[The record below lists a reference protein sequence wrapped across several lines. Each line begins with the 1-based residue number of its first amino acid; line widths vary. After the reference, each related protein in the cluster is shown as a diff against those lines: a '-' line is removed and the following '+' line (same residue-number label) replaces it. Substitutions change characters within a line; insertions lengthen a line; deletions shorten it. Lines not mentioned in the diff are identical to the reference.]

1 MGHLDTLDLVI
12 FISALVGILLFGMWV
27 GRKEDNTQDF
37 FLAGKSVGW
46 VGIAGSLLGTNWSAA
61 QLVGLMGASCSL
73 GLATALYPTMAVVGV
88 IFLMYVFMPIFED
101 ANIYTLSQYLE
112 ARYDSRVS
120 NVFSLLSIVVTII
133 LGLIFAFYFGGRSL
147 SELLGDTPLEMSY
160 TQMVILLAVVT
171 GIYTVTGGLSA
182 VIYTDVMQTLLL
194 VAGGAILAVLV
205 LMQPEIGG
213 LAGLLELDALQ
224 PVAER
229 KLTIFKPSNHPQIPW
244 TGALTGLLLL
254 NIYFY
259 GGNQVM
265 AQRMLAAKS
274 PEDGRLGILVSIFIK
289 VGLVLLV
296 ILPGIAGYYILKA
309 RGLDINP
316 DDIFATLFRTL
327 VPVGYGFGGIIMVG
341 LIGGVLS
348 TVDSVLNTGSTF
360 LTIDYYKKYFRK
372 DASEKELVK
381 VGRIFIVILLIL
393 GTSASL
399 LLLNPESTTDG
410 FLKSTQLGSY
420 LTVGILTI
428 FLFGI
433 LWKPATA
440 SAALVVLIISPFL
453 SWGYELLYNNFLVI
467 WFPGLVSVFSDK
479 LNFFHQLILTFFT
492 ASLLFVIISKL
503 TEETRNQENEKH
515 TLGEVLKRS
524 ERKTAPFWKSEK
536 PWVVLL
542 VVITSAFLIWFR

>member
-12 FISALVGILLFGMWV
+12 FLAALVGILSFGMWV
-27 GRKEDNTQDF
+27 GRKEDNSTDF

-46 VGIAGSLLGTNWSAA
+46 LGIAGSLLGTNWSAA

-88 IFLMYVFMPIFED
+88 IFLMYIFMPIFED
-101 ANIYTLSQYLE
+101 SKIYTLSQYLE
-112 ARYDSRVS
+112 ARYDSRVR
-120 NVFSLLSIVVTII
+120 NVFSMLSIGVTII
-133 LGLIFAFYFGGRSL
+133 LGLIFAFYFGARSL
-147 SELLGDTPLEMSY
+147 SELLGGTALEMSY

-182 VIYTDVMQTLLL
+182 VIYTDVLQTFLL
-194 VAGGAILAVLV
+194 VGGGVILAILVLI
-205 LMQPEIGG
+205 QPEIGG
-213 LAGLLELDALQ
+213 LSGLLELDAAQLAGQ
-224 PVAER
+224 R

-289 VGLVLLV
+289 VCLVLFV
-296 ILPGIAGYYILKA
+296 ILPGIAGYYIFEA
-309 RGLDINP
+309 RGLDVNP
-316 DDIFATLFRTL
+316 DDTFATLFRIL
-327 VPVGYGFGGIIMVG
+327 VPVGYGFGGLIMVG

-360 LTIDYYKKYFRK
+360 LTVDYYQKYFRR

-381 VGRIFIVILLIL
+381 VGRIFVVILLVL

-399 LLLNPESTTDG
+399 LILNPESTSEG

-420 LTVGILTI
+420 LIVGILII

-440 SAALVVLIISPFL
+440 TAALTVLIVSPFL
-453 SWGYELLYNNFLVI
+453 SWGYELLYSNYI
-467 WFPGLVSVFSDK
+467 IAWFPKLVGTFGDT
-479 LNFFHQLILTFFT
+479 LNFFHQLILTFLT
-492 ASLLFVIISKL
+492 ASTLFVVISVLGK
-503 TEETRNQENEKH
+503 ECRNQENEKH
-515 TLGEVLKRS
+515 TLVEVLKRS
-524 ERKTAPFWKSEK
+524 TRKTAPFWESEK

-542 VVITSAFLIWFR
+542 VGVTAAFLLWFR

>member
-12 FISALVGILLFGMWV
+12 FLAALVGILSFGMWV
-27 GRKEDNTQDF
+27 GRKEDNSTDF

-46 VGIAGSLLGTNWSAA
+46 LGIAGSLLGTNWSAA

-88 IFLMYVFMPIFED
+88 IFLMYIFMPIFED
-101 ANIYTLSQYLE
+101 SKIYTLSQYLE
-112 ARYDSRVS
+112 ARYDSRVR
-120 NVFSLLSIVVTII
+120 NVFSMLSIGVTII
-133 LGLIFAFYFGGRSL
+133 LGLIFAFYFGARSL
-147 SELLGDTPLEMSY
+147 SELLGGTALEMSY

-182 VIYTDVMQTLLL
+182 VIYTDVLQTFLL
-194 VAGGAILAVLV
+194 VGGGVILAILVLI
-205 LMQPEIGG
+205 QPEIGG
-213 LAGLLELDALQ
+213 LSGLLELDAAQLAGQ
-224 PVAER
+224 R

-289 VGLVLLV
+289 VCLVLFV
-296 ILPGIAGYYILKA
+296 IMPGIAGYYIFEA
-309 RGLDINP
+309 RGLDVNP
-316 DDIFATLFRTL
+316 DDTFATLFRIL
-327 VPVGYGFGGIIMVG
+327 VPVGYGFGGLIMVG

-360 LTIDYYKKYFRK
+360 LTVDYYQKYFRR

-381 VGRIFIVILLIL
+381 VGRIFVVILLVL

-399 LLLNPESTTDG
+399 LILNPESTSEG

-420 LTVGILTI
+420 LIVGILII

-440 SAALVVLIISPFL
+440 TAALTVLIVSPFL
-453 SWGYELLYNNFLVI
+453 SWGYELLYSNYI
-467 WFPGLVSVFSDK
+467 IAWFPKLVGTFGDT
-479 LNFFHQLILTFFT
+479 LNFFHQLILTFLT
-492 ASLLFVIISKL
+492 ASTLFVVISMLGK
-503 TEETRNQENEKH
+503 ECRNQENEKH
-515 TLGEVLKRS
+515 TLVEVLKRS
-524 ERKTAPFWKSEK
+524 TRKTAPFWESEK

-542 VVITSAFLIWFR
+542 VGVTAAFLLWFR

>member
-12 FISALVGILLFGMWV
+12 FISALVGILSFGVWI
-27 GRKEDNTQDF
+27 GRKEDNSTDF

-46 VGIAGSLLGTNWSAA
+46 LGIAGSLLGTNWSAA

-73 GLATALYPTMAVVGV
+73 GLATSLYPTMAVVGV

-101 ANIYTLSQYLE
+101 AKIYTLSQYLE

-120 NVFSLLSIVVTII
+120 NVFSLVSIGVTIV

-194 VAGGAILAVLV
+194 VGGGGILAILV

-213 LAGLLELDALQ
+213 LAGLLELDASH
-224 PVAER
+224 PAAEQ

-289 VGLVLLV
+289 VCLVLFV
-296 ILPGIAGYYILKA
+296 ILPGIAGYYIFEA
-309 RGLDINP
+309 RGLDVNP
-316 DDIFATLFRTL
+316 DDTFATLFRIL

-360 LTIDYYKKYFRK
+360 LTVDYYQKYFRRN
-372 DASEKELVK
+372 ASEKELVK

-399 LLLNPESTTDG
+399 LILNPESTSEG

-420 LTVGILTI
+420 LIVGILTI

-440 SAALVVLIISPFL
+440 SAALIVLIVSPFL
-453 SWGYELLYNNFLVI
+453 SWGYELLYSNFI
-467 WFPGLVSVFSDK
+467 IAWFPSLIVAFGDK
-479 LNFFHQLILTFFT
+479 LNFFHQLIMTFFT
-492 ASLLFVIISKL
+492 ASFLFVIISIL
-503 TEETRNQENEKH
+503 TRKTRSQENEKH
-515 TLGEVLKRS
+515 TLVEVLKRS
-524 ERKTAPFWKSEK
+524 TRKTAPFWQSEK

-542 VVITSAFLIWFR
+542 VGITTAFLLWFR

>member
-27 GRKEDNTQDF
+27 GRKEDNSKDF

-46 VGIAGSLLGTNWSAA
+46 AGIAGSLLGTNWSAA

-147 SELLGDTPLEMSY
+147 SELLGDTQLEMSY

-213 LAGLLELDALQ
+213 LAGLLELDALR

-244 TGALTGLLLL
+244 TGALTGLILL

-289 VGLVLLV
+289 VSLVLLV
-296 ILPGIAGYYILKA
+296 ILPGIAGYYILEA
-309 RGLDINP
+309 RGMDINP

-360 LTIDYYKKYFRK
+360 LTIDYYKKYFRQ

-420 LTVGILTI
+420 LIVGILTI

-492 ASLLFVIISKL
+492 ASLLFVIISKF

-515 TLGEVLKRS
+515 TLAEVLKRS
-524 ERKTAPFWKSEK
+524 ERKMAPFWKSEK
-536 PWVVLL
+536 PWVVLI
-542 VVITSAFLIWFR
+542 VVITGAFLIWFR

>member
-1 MGHLDTLDLVI
+1 MGHLNTVDLVI
-12 FISALVGILLFGMWV
+12 FVSALVGILLFGMWV
-27 GRKEDNTQDF
+27 GRKEDNSQDF

-46 VGIAGSLLGTNWSAA
+46 LGIAGSLLGTNWSAA

-88 IFLMYVFMPIFED
+88 IFLLYVFMPIFED
-101 ANIYTLSQYLE
+101 AKIYTLSQYLE

-120 NVFSLLSIVVTII
+120 NAFALLSIGVTII

-194 VAGGAILAVLV
+194 VGGGVILAIIV

-213 LAGLLELDALQ
+213 LAGLLELDASQ

-289 VGLVLLV
+289 VGLVLFV
-296 ILPGIAGYYILKA
+296 ILPGIAGYYILEA
-309 RGLDINP
+309 RGMDINP
-316 DDIFATLFRTL
+316 EDIFATLFRTL

-360 LTIDYYKKYFRK
+360 LTIDYYQKYFRK

-420 LTVGILTI
+420 LIVGILIT

-440 SAALVVLIISPFL
+440 PAALAVLIISPFL
-453 SWGYELLYNNFLVI
+453 SWGYELLYSNFLVN
-467 WFPGLVSVFSDK
+467 WFPGIVSLFGDT

-492 ASLLFVIISKL
+492 ASLLFVIVSIL
-503 TEETRNQENEKH
+503 TKGTRNPENETH
-515 TLGEVLKRS
+515 TLAEVLKRS
-524 ERKTAPFWKSEK
+524 TRKTAPFWQSEK

-542 VVITSAFLIWFR
+542 VVAITAFLIWFR

>member
-1 MGHLDTLDLVI
+1 MGHLNTLDLVI

-27 GRKEDNTQDF
+27 GRKEDNSKDF

-229 KLTIFKPSNHPQIPW
+229 KLTIF
-244 TGALTGLLLL
+244 
-254 NIYFY
+254 
-259 GGNQVM
+259 
-265 AQRMLAAKS
+265 
-274 PEDGRLGILVSIFIK
+274 
-289 VGLVLLV
+289 
-296 ILPGIAGYYILKA
+296 
-309 RGLDINP
+309 
-316 DDIFATLFRTL
+316 
-327 VPVGYGFGGIIMVG
+327 
-341 LIGGVLS
+341 
-348 TVDSVLNTGSTF
+348 
-360 LTIDYYKKYFRK
+360 
-372 DASEKELVK
+372 
-381 VGRIFIVILLIL
+381 
-393 GTSASL
+393 
-399 LLLNPESTTDG
+399 
-410 FLKSTQLGSY
+410 
-420 LTVGILTI
+420 
-428 FLFGI
+428 
-433 LWKPATA
+433 
-440 SAALVVLIISPFL
+440 
-453 SWGYELLYNNFLVI
+453 
-467 WFPGLVSVFSDK
+467 
-479 LNFFHQLILTFFT
+479 
-492 ASLLFVIISKL
+492 
-503 TEETRNQENEKH
+503 
-515 TLGEVLKRS
+515 
-524 ERKTAPFWKSEK
+524 
-536 PWVVLL
+536 
-542 VVITSAFLIWFR
+542 

>member
-1 MGHLDTLDLVI
+1 MGHLNTLDLVI

-27 GRKEDNTQDF
+27 GRKEDNSQDF

-46 VGIAGSLLGTNWSAA
+46 LGIAGSLLGTNWSAA

-88 IFLMYVFMPIFED
+88 IFLLYVFMPIFED
-101 ANIYTLSQYLE
+101 AKIYTLSQYLE

-120 NVFSLLSIVVTII
+120 NIFALLSICVTII

-194 VAGGAILAVLV
+194 VGGGVILAILV

-213 LAGLLELDALQ
+213 LTGLLELDAAQ
-224 PVAER
+224 PIAER

-244 TGALTGLLLL
+244 TGAFTGLLLL

-289 VGLVLLV
+289 VGLILLV
-296 ILPGIAGYYILKA
+296 ILPGIAGYYILEA
-309 RGLDINP
+309 RGMDINP

-420 LTVGILTI
+420 LIVGILIT

-440 SAALVVLIISPFL
+440 SAALTVLIIGPFL
-453 SWGYELLYNNFLVI
+453 SWGYELLYNNYLVI
-467 WFPGLVSVFSDK
+467 WFPGIVSLFGNK

-503 TEETRNQENEKH
+503 TKGTRSQESEKH
-515 TLGEVLKRS
+515 TLAEVLKRS
-524 ERKTAPFWKSEK
+524 TRKTAPFWQSEK
-536 PWVVLL
+536 PWVVFL
-542 VVITSAFLIWFR
+542 VAVTGAFLIWFR

>member
-182 VIYTDVMQTLLL
+182 VIYTDVVQTLLL

-205 LMQPEIGG
+205 LKQPEIGG

-289 VGLVLLV
+289 VSLILLV

-399 LLLNPESTTDG
+399 LLLSPESTTDG

-467 WFPGLVSVFSDK
+467 WFPGIVSVFSDK

-515 TLGEVLKRS
+515 TLAEVLKRS
-524 ERKTAPFWKSEK
+524 KRKTAPFWKSEK
-536 PWVVLL
+536 PWVVLI

>member
-12 FISALVGILLFGMWV
+12 FLAALVGILSFGMWV
-27 GRKEDNTQDF
+27 GRKEDNSTDF

-46 VGIAGSLLGTNWSAA
+46 LGIAGSLLGTNWSAA

-88 IFLMYVFMPIFED
+88 IFLMYIFMPIFED
-101 ANIYTLSQYLE
+101 SKIYTLSQYLE
-112 ARYDSRVS
+112 ARYDSRVR
-120 NVFSLLSIVVTII
+120 NVFSMLSIGVTII
-133 LGLIFAFYFGGRSL
+133 LGLIFAFYFGARSL
-147 SELLGDTPLEMSY
+147 SELLGGTALEMSY

-182 VIYTDVMQTLLL
+182 VIYTDVLQTFLL
-194 VAGGAILAVLV
+194 VGGGVILAILVLI
-205 LMQPEIGG
+205 QPEIGG
-213 LAGLLELDALQ
+213 LSGLLELDAAQLAGQ
-224 PVAER
+224 R

-289 VGLVLLV
+289 VCLVLFV
-296 ILPGIAGYYILKA
+296 ILPGIAGYYIFEA
-309 RGLDINP
+309 RGLDVNP
-316 DDIFATLFRTL
+316 DDTFATLFRIL
-327 VPVGYGFGGIIMVG
+327 VPVGYGFGGLIMVG

-360 LTIDYYKKYFRK
+360 LTVDYYQKYFRR

-381 VGRIFIVILLIL
+381 VGRIFVVILLVL

-399 LLLNPESTTDG
+399 LILNPESTSEG

-420 LTVGILTI
+420 LIVGILII

-440 SAALVVLIISPFL
+440 TAALTVLIVSPFL
-453 SWGYELLYNNFLVI
+453 SWGYELLYSNYI
-467 WFPGLVSVFSDK
+467 IAWFPKLVGTFGDT
-479 LNFFHQLILTFFT
+479 LNFFHQLILTFLT
-492 ASLLFVIISKL
+492 ASTLFVVISMLGK
-503 TEETRNQENEKH
+503 ECRNQENEKH
-515 TLGEVLKRS
+515 TLVEVLKRS
-524 ERKTAPFWKSEK
+524 TRKTAPFWESEK

-542 VVITSAFLIWFR
+542 VGVTAAFLLWFR